1 MIFFHSVYEIAG
13 GDQNLPPNLKPI
25 RRKEM
30 EELIKSTTF
39 MDIFL
44 QGVKTEISYM
54 KVEFINF
61 ITKLINIIPDY
72 QKEDIIKSIKSTLET
87 YFQLIRDLKQNE
99 EKELEDFEISNI
111 ENDMIKKKLTIE
123 KKNLNLS
130 LLDQSS
136 GAHQLGLSSDKK
148 KNFNINKKADNPFSE
163 IQQNQTLIFEL
174 LEAIKI
180 ILNYF
185 LKFMEDPTSYIASV
199 FSKHDKKSRIKVHI
213 KK

>member
-1 MIFFHSVYEIAG
+1 
-13 GDQNLPPNLKPI
+13 
-25 RRKEM
+25 M
-30 EELIKSTTF
+30 EVLVKSSNF

-44 QGVKTEISYM
+44 KGVKTEISYM

-72 QKEDIIKSIKSTLET
+72 QKEDLIKNIKSTLET

-99 EKELEDFEISNI
+99 EKEVEDFEISNI
-111 ENDMIKKKLTIE
+111 ENDILKKKLTLE
-123 KKNLNLS
+123 KKNLNHS

-136 GAHQLGLSSDKK
+136 GPHQLGLSSDKK
-148 KNFNINKKADNPFSE
+148 KNFNINKKMDNPFSE

-199 FSKHDKKSRIKVHI
+199 FSKHDKKSRIKVN
-213 KK
+213 